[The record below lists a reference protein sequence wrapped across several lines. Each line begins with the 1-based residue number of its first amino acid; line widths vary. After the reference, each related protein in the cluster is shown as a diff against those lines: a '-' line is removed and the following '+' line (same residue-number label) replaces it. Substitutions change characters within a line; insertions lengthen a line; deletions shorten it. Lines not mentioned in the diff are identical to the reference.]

1 MIGPKHCQ
9 IVNLRASGICKPAC
23 AICASSGFSERKDKA
38 GFKPLSQNHGRG
50 TSWPA
55 RIIHSAMFAPV
66 TPPRAT
72 SFTQHA
78 PRHGQQASPRGSR
91 CLPVA
96 ALVVP
101 LTWHELGAAQPEEKR
116 KPMGQPFL
124 PSSSELC
131 DGYAMRAERQGR
143 QGQPCTA
150 HSRQVGILAGT
161 ERLHVHGRH
170 AFKAWSPAVR
180 VARRAHAHGFLP
192 GRTLTISRPA

>member
-1 MIGPKHCQ
+1 MIGPKHYQ

-101 LTWHELGAAQPEEKR
+101 LTWHELGAAQPEEKADGGE
-116 KPMGQPFL
+116 MG
-124 PSSSELC
+124 
-131 DGYAMRAERQGR
+131 GYASYAMSRATRPAGAAGHSAQPSGR
-143 QGQPCTA
+143 DP
-150 HSRQVGILAGT
+150 
-161 ERLHVHGRH
+161 GRH
-170 AFKAWSPAVR
+170 EAPPCPRASCLKAWFRVR
-180 VARRAHAHGFLP
+180 RKSHTQLFP